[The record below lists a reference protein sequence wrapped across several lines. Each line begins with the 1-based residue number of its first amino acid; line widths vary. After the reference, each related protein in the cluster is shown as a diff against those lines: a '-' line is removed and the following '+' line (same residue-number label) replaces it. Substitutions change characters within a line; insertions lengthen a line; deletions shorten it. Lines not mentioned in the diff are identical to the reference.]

1 MGRRASVPRHRL
13 RQYDETNP
21 AALHINPPV
30 PPTPDSPDDSFED
43 ALRNLHRTGTL
54 VKDRGY
60 RQVWRFEH
68 GGKAYFLKYYP
79 KGGVRDRWRR
89 RFRGSPALREFFR
102 LQWLQK
108 ANVAAPRA
116 VACLPGLRINDRKG
130 DAVLLD
136 AIEPAVQ
143 FDEYLNDLALRGE
156 RAPNHRE
163 LSRQIRE
170 LLLNLGKAGYGHED
184 LLLGNFLLSDGK
196 VYLLDAYAV
205 TRGGLKTDHV
215 LQLGLSVSR
224 FATRTDLLRGWR
236 ELGAGD
242 KPPARNRVAER
253 RFNTF
258 MQKVTGGNRYFG
270 RLVDD
275 DGWEGVTFKQTKY
288 PRAWSAVSQL
298 KVTDDEWRDAW
309 ERLRK
314 QVDAGSLEVLK
325 RTASG
330 DVLAG
335 ELTIGAHTL
344 PVIVKHPRRKYW
356 YRWIN
361 EIGRGSRAR
370 RAWMKAW
377 HMIARHIPVAWPL
390 LLMDRRTLGYV
401 TDGLIVFERVPGA
414 TLHKADLDAMNPA
427 ARDTL
432 FRRVGRVLRR
442 IDDSGFAHFDA
453 KSSNFIVLDDAR
465 LNGPTPVMVDMDG
478 IRRRRWLGLGVERLL
493 RAMKQHPQ
501 YTPADSL
508 AICQG
513 YAPFSPMHQE
523 PDAES
528 QEPTPQ
534 EPDEVDKG

>member
-1 MGRRASVPRHRL
+1 
-13 RQYDETNP
+13 
-21 AALHINPPV
+21 LHINPPV
-30 PPTPDSPDDSFED
+30 PPQPSSPPPDSSRASLED
-43 ALRNLHRTGTL
+43 ALRELPRIGTL

-68 GGKAYFLKYYP
+68 GGKAYFLKFYP

-108 ANVAAPRA
+108 ANVPAPRA
-116 VACLPGLRINDRKG
+116 VAFLKGLRLNDRKG
-130 DAVLLD
+130 DAVILH

-143 FDEYLNDLALRGE
+143 LDEYLNDFALRGE
-156 RAPNHRE
+156 RAPNHRG

-170 LLLNLGKAGYGHED
+170 LMFNLGKAGLGHED
-184 LLLGNFLLSDGK
+184 LHLGNFLLSDGK
-196 VYLLDAYAV
+196 VHLLDAYAV
-205 TRGGLKTDHV
+205 TRGGLKTNHV

-236 ELGAGD
+236 QLGGGLD
-242 KPPARNRVAER
+242 KLPARNRVAER

-288 PRAWSAVSQL
+288 PRAWSAVSRL
-298 KVTDDEWRDAW
+298 NFTDDEWRDAW
-309 ERLRK
+309 ARLRG
-314 QVDAGSLEVLK
+314 QLEADSLEVLK

-335 ELTIGAHTL
+335 KLTVGSHTL

-356 YRWIN
+356 YRWVN

-390 LLMDRRTLGYV
+390 LVMERRRLGYV

-414 TLHKADLDAMNPA
+414 TLHKVDLDAMNPA

-453 KSSNFIVLDDAR
+453 KSSNFIVLEDAV
-465 LNGPTPVMVDMDG
+465 LVGNAGPTPVMVDMDG
-478 IRRRRWLGLGVERLL
+478 IRRRRWIGLGVERLL

-513 YAPFSPMHQE
+513 YAPFSPMQQE
-523 PDAES
+523 REPEQQAPDAEV
-528 QEPTPQ
+528 QA
-534 EPDEVDKG
+534 

>member
-1 MGRRASVPRHRL
+1 
-13 RQYDETNP
+13 
-21 AALHINPPV
+21 LHINPPV
-30 PPTPDSPDDSFED
+30 PPTPDSPRASLED
-43 ALRNLHRTGTL
+43 ALRDLPRIGTL

-68 GGKAYFLKYYP
+68 GGKAYFLKFYP

-108 ANVAAPRA
+108 ANVPAPRA
-116 VACLPGLRINDRKG
+116 VAYLKGLRLNDRKG
-130 DAVLLD
+130 DAVILQ

-143 FDEYLNDLALRGE
+143 LDEYLNDFALHGE
-156 RAPNHRE
+156 RAPNHRD
-163 LSRQIRE
+163 LSGQVRA
-170 LLLNLGKAGYGHED
+170 LMLNLGKAGLGHED
-184 LLLGNFLLSDGK
+184 LHLGNFLLSSGK
-196 VYLLDAYAV
+196 IYLLDAYAV
-205 TRGGLKTDHV
+205 TRGGLKTNLV

-236 ELGAGD
+236 ELGAGA
-242 KPPARNRVAER
+242 KPPDRNPVAER
-253 RFNTF
+253 RYATF

-275 DGWEGVTFKQTKY
+275 DDDRWEGVTFKQTKY
-288 PRAWSAVSQL
+288 PRAWSAVSRL
-298 KVTDDEWRDAW
+298 TFTDDEWRDAW
-309 ERLRK
+309 STLRK
-314 QVDAGSLEVLK
+314 QVEADSLEVLK

-335 ELTIGAHTL
+335 ELSIGGHTL

-356 YRWIN
+356 YRWLN

-390 LLMDRRTLGYV
+390 LLMERRTLGYV

-414 TLHKADLDAMNPA
+414 TLHKIDLDSMTPA
-427 ARDTL
+427 ARDAM

-442 IDDSGFAHFDA
+442 IDNSGFAHFDA
-453 KSSNFIVLDDAR
+453 KSSNFIVLDDDATR
-465 LNGPTPVMVDMDG
+465 GAKVGPTPVMVDMDG
-478 IRRRRWLGLGVERLL
+478 IRRRRWVGLGVERLL

-501 YTPADSL
+501 YSPADSL

-513 YAPFSPMHQE
+513 YAPFSPMQQE
-523 PDAES
+523 AHEVEHSAE
-528 QEPTPQ
+528 
-534 EPDEVDKG
+534 DESE